1 VTRASH
7 LHPKLRPLLDADLRT
22 RVRAIKEDRWV
33 SYPTATNALNILEE
47 LLDTPKKD
55 RMPGLV
61 IWGDTNNGKTSIV
74 KRFAR
79 LNPPNDNPKG
89 EAVHYPVLMLQLPEK
104 PDLRSFYS
112 DVLKKMHATYRSSNQ
127 IGNLRDQAISL
138 LEDCDVRMIIIDEL
152 HNALLAGEKSRE
164 QIFVMI
170 RYLIN
175 ELRIPIVCS
184 GLNTAV
190 LALQTDQQLSNR
202 FEAFHLPYW
211 ENGLEFRKL
220 LHNYQ
225 KVLPLAEDSQLATS
239 NLADIIFQKTN
250 ATVGEFIMLL
260 EKSALFALRNGA
272 EKIDEE
278 AISNSGYIHPDLR
291 RKAVEDENTQDII
304 RRRNESKSA
313 RSSQF
318 YKDQ

>member
-1 VTRASH
+1 MSRASH
-7 LHPKLRPLLDADLRT
+7 LHPSLRFLLDADLRT
-22 RVRAIKEDRWV
+22 RIRAIKEDRWV
-33 SYPTATNALNILEE
+33 SYAKANEALVLLDD

-61 IWGDTNNGKTSIV
+61 IWGDTNNGKSSIV

-79 LNPPNDNPKG
+79 LNPPDDNPQG
-89 EAVHYPVLMLQLPEK
+89 ESVHYPVLLLQLPEK

-127 IGNLRDQAISL
+127 IGNLRDQAIRL

-175 ELRIPIVCS
+175 ELKIPIVCS
-184 GLNTAV
+184 GLDKAV
-190 LALQTDQQLSNR
+190 LALQTDHQLSNR

-211 ENGLEFRKL
+211 ENGLEFRKF

-225 KVLPLAEDSQLATS
+225 KVLPLAEESNLATS
-239 NLADIIFQKTN
+239 HLADIIFRKTN
-250 ATVGEFIMLL
+250 ATVGEFILLL
-260 EKSALFALRNGA
+260 EKSAVAALRNGG
-272 EKIDEE
+272 ERIDEE
-278 AISNSGYIHPDLR
+278 AIENSGYVHPSGRRQKVQEASQSDISQRKQNLR
-291 RKAVEDENTQDII
+291 NALISTQ
-304 RRRNESKSA
+304 KG
-313 RSSQF
+313 
-318 YKDQ
+318 